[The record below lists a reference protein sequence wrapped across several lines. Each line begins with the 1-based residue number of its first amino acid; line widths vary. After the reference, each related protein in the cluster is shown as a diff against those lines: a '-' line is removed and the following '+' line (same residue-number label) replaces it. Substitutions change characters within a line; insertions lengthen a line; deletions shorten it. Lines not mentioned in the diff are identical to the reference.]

1 MWSVGDDNEG
11 SQETRDLSKGFGL
24 ALLSKALGVEKI
36 KGRFAD
42 YNNKMKKTELVAKLE
57 LRRKL
62 QRKIR
67 EELMRMNHKTDF
79 YVSRMYWKSKK
90 SVYGIDN
97 ELHLVEQVQSCMKV
111 IFSE

>member
-1 MWSVGDDNEG
+1 
-11 SQETRDLSKGFGL
+11 
-24 ALLSKALGVEKI
+24 
-36 KGRFAD
+36 
-42 YNNKMKKTELVAKLE
+42 MKKTELIGKFE

-67 EELMRMNHKTDF
+67 EELMMMNHKTDF

-97 ELHLVEQVQSCMKV
+97 ELHLVEQIQNCMKV
-111 IFSE
+111 IFSIQILQRKTITHNDIKDIFDNEFEKSDDSSDEEAQKQKFNSKAP